1 MEKENNTNN
10 EKTNKTKFIEL
21 KADCFKKMTEEEKQR
36 HTKYAKF
43 SIAYSIGAVIIA
55 LVGILAISVGNLL
68 DKILGFFMVFF
79 SIGACVESLSYS
91 MSELQ
96 INKQKLSKIAYM
108 VSLCACV
115 VCAIL
120 FIVAIFLI

>member
-1 MEKENNTNN
+1 MEKENNTN
-10 EKTNKTKFIEL
+10 FIEL

-36 HTKYAKF
+36 HTKYAN
-43 SIAYSIGAVIIA
+43 SSLAYSIGAVIIA